1 MFYFV
6 LNAEETTCVAKFS
19 VCSDFSFALKEIPE
33 DDEHLPIN
41 IEIEKR
47 QSTKVEPKKSLYRSN
62 FVLQDDSGPQTPFP
76 L

>member
-1 MFYFV
+1 MNEFRS
-6 LNAEETTCVAKFS
+6 LGNHK
-19 VCSDFSFALKEIPE
+19 SFKSNALKEIPE